1 VPRYSGVE
9 PVSFA
14 GAGQLEAWHE
24 GFATSLLELP
34 AFRQLRAATQKTVR
48 WPGYAAKVSV
58 LWELG
63 LLADAPVLVDGAPV
77 VPKRLLDAVLYPRV
91 RLDPDEVDLALV
103 RVEVLGTRRGEP
115 WHARAETIDRRADGF
130 TAMARTPASRPR
142 SSPA

>member
-1 VPRYSGVE
+1 M
-9 PVSFA
+9 
-14 GAGQLEAWHE
+14 
-24 GFATSLLELP
+24 
-34 AFRQLRAATQKTVR
+34 R